1 MINLLRRLHFF
12 VLWDKN
18 NDELIEKTT
27 LFRVMRQKYDELIEL
42 SKKKLGPGKIAD
54 GGIILDLINK
64 EVIKCDM
71 PGVAETQILSY
82 TKIYD
87 YFRKYYAEAIDQF
100 IK

>member
-1 MINLLRRLHFF
+1 MGSKHNKKRFLIVKYSIN
-12 VLWDKN
+12 K
-18 NDELIEKTT
+18 EG
-27 LFRVMRQKYDELIEL
+27 KYDELIEL
-42 SKKKLGPGKIAD
+42 SKKKLGSGKIAD

>member
-1 MINLLRRLHFF
+1 MRSKHNKKRFLIVKYSIN
-12 VLWDKN
+12 K
-18 NDELIEKTT
+18 EG
-27 LFRVMRQKYDELIEL
+27 KYDELIEL
-42 SKKKLGPGKIAD
+42 SKKKLGSGKIAD

-87 YFRKYYAEAIDQF
+87 YFHKYYAEAIDQF